1 MMPTY
6 GEIKNAI
13 ENGDY
18 DAYTDRVDCTMEI
31 SLFEY
36 GIIRNPETNECIFS
50 RYLSNEEPNDDEE
63 IELNHVDVSLADVRG
78 YLIDESSQGFFSYI
92 GSDLET
98 ELDRLDNENLAS
110 IINSINMYDGWF
122 NN

>member
-1 MMPTY
+1 MTY

-18 DAYTDRVDCTMEI
+18 DAYTDRVDVTIEI

-36 GIIRNPETNECIFS
+36 GIIRNPETNECIFN
-50 RYLSNEEPNDDEE
+50 RFLTNEEPDDDQE
-63 IELNHVDVSLADVRG
+63 IELNHVNVSLYDVTS

-92 GSDLET
+92 GSDLKT
-98 ELDRLDNENLAS
+98 ELERLDNNNLAH
-110 IINSINMYDGWF
+110 IINSINSYDGWF

>member
-1 MMPTY
+1 MTY

-18 DAYTDRVDCTMEI
+18 DAYTDRVDVSMEI

-36 GIIRNPETNECIFS
+36 GIIRNPETNECIFNK
-50 RYLSNEEPNDDEE
+50 YLTNEEPDDDEQ
-63 IELNHVDVSLADVRG
+63 IELNYVNVSLTDVRD
-78 YLIDESSQGFFSYI
+78 YLIEDTCQGFFSYI
-92 GSDLET
+92 GSDLKT
-98 ELDRLDNENLAS
+98 ELERLDNNNLS
-110 IINSINMYDGWF
+110 HIINSINSYDGWF

>member
-1 MMPTY
+1 MTY

-18 DAYTDRVDCTMEI
+18 DNYTDRVDVSIEI

-36 GIIRNPETNECIFS
+36 GILRDPQTNDCIFNNHWT
-50 RYLSNEEPNDDEE
+50 NEEPDDDQEFL
-63 IELNHVDVSLADVRG
+63 LNHNTVTLADVRD
-78 YLIDESSQGFFSYI
+78 YLIDQTSQGFFSYI
-92 GSDLET
+92 GSDLQT
-98 ELDRLDNENLAS
+98 ELDRLDNNNLAH
-110 IINSINMYDGWF
+110 IITPINMYDGWF

>member
-1 MMPTY
+1 MTY

-18 DAYTDRVDCTMEI
+18 DAYTDRVDVTMEI

-36 GIIRNPETNECIFS
+36 GIIRNPETNECIFN
-50 RYLSNEEPNDDEE
+50 RFLTNEEPYDDQE
-63 IELNHVDVSLADVRG
+63 IELNHVNVSLYDVTS
-78 YLIDESSQGFFSYI
+78 YLIDDSSQGFFSYI
-92 GSDLET
+92 GSDLKT
-98 ELDRLDNENLAS
+98 ELERLDNDNLAH
-110 IINSINMYDGWF
+110 IINSINSYDGWF

>member
-1 MMPTY
+1 MTY

-18 DAYTDRVDCTMEI
+18 DAYTDRVDVTMEI

-36 GIIRNPETNECIFS
+36 GIIRNPETNECIFN
-50 RYLSNEEPNDDEE
+50 RFLTNEEPDDDQE
-63 IELNHVDVSLADVRG
+63 IELNHVNVSLYDVTS
-78 YLIDESSQGFFSYI
+78 YLIDDSSQGFFSYI
-92 GSDLET
+92 GSDLKT
-98 ELDRLDNENLAS
+98 ELERLDNDNLAH
-110 IINSINMYDGWF
+110 IINSINSYDGWF

>member
-1 MMPTY
+1 MTY

-18 DAYTDRVDCTMEI
+18 DAYTDRVDVSMVI

-50 RYLSNEEPNDDEE
+50 RFLTNEEPDDDHE
-63 IELNHVDVSLADVRG
+63 IELNYVDVSLTDVRD
-78 YLIDESSQGFFSYI
+78 YLIEDTCQGFFSYI
-92 GSDLET
+92 GSDLKT
-98 ELDRLDNENLAS
+98 ELERLDNNNLAH
-110 IINSINMYDGWF
+110 IINSINSYDGWF